1 MSSNPP
7 YTARL
12 LRKASRIAGRLNTD
26 WYCVYVQTPEER
38 ADAIDSTVQ
47 RKLVDNIQLAQSMGA
62 EVVKLEAEDVAGAL
76 LRFAREKGVT
86 LLIVGQS
93 RLGWLRRLRRG
104 PVMSAWQGTTTAS
117 MCSWSRWS
125 GRRRGMRSD
134 LERRTGSATEERLQ
148 EYAALL
154 AEAASAVARHLDEVR
169 LPIHILLE
177 NHFGQLNEN
186 QEEMLAAARA
196 AAEAASVE
204 LGRLREIAE
213 LDRGVLNFRRD
224 RVRVGDLLRALEPQL
239 EADGERTG
247 VRVSIDVQ
255 PDSRRW
261 QGTASG
267 CRKRWNCYCATWCV
281 TRCRRMW

>member
-1 MSSNPP
+1 
-7 YTARL
+7 
-12 LRKASRIAGRLNTD
+12 
-26 WYCVYVQTPEER
+26 
-38 ADAIDSTVQ
+38 
-47 RKLVDNIQLAQSMGA
+47 
-62 EVVKLEAEDVAGAL
+62 
-76 LRFAREKGVT
+76 
-86 LLIVGQS
+86 
-93 RLGWLRRLRRG
+93 
-104 PVMSAWQGTTTAS
+104 
-117 MCSWSRWS
+117 
-125 GRRRGMRSD
+125 MRSE

-247 VRVSIDVQ
+247 VRVSIDVAAGT
-255 PDSRRW
+255 PAGRRRPRPAAGSAGVAAAPPGASRVAGRAW
-261 QGTASG
+261 
-267 CRKRWNCYCATWCV
+267 
-281 TRCRRMW
+281 